1 MVPNDSPWL
10 EAARE
15 GLGIAYERPAVVIG
29 CGGSIPAVG
38 SIRALLNIDA
48 LLVGFGLDN
57 DLIHSPNEKY
67 DLRCFKGGIRSHIGM
82 LGAFARRKA

>member
-1 MVPNDSPWL
+1 M
-10 EAARE
+10 
-15 GLGIAYERPAVVIG
+15 VIG